1 MRQGGRKA
9 SGRMLSGLVLLLVMS
24 LVVAACGDGDAEETT
39 TTTAAPTTT
48 AGDGTETTTPEE
60 TTTTTEA
67 PREVVEGTILLGGK
81 VITWA
86 PAYCARDLGYF
97 ADEGLDIELVVS
109 SQGAAAAMAALVSG
123 EVLAAMTGA
132 PAGVAPV
139 REGAPTKL
147 LFVASGAYG
156 AQITART
163 DFLEEVGVGPDDPL
177 ADRVEALRGA
187 KLGIYNPG
195 GSVDQLWRYL
205 LPLYGLDPD
214 RDVELIALQNAAG
227 QFAALASGEID
238 AMGVSPP
245 GGAQAESEG
254 FGTIFIDPTEVAGLD
269 RYPYL
274 VGSANTRDIEER
286 PEVIVGIVRAIARSM
301 DMLKTNPDEC
311 REALRTEFA
320 ETDDAS
326 FEAGLEAML
335 AFLPDSPVITQEYYE
350 ALVAF
355 GEAQGAPLDLS
366 YDELVAGDIAAQA
379 LGG

>member
-1 MRQGGRKA
+1 
-9 SGRMLSGLVLLLVMS
+9 MS
-24 LVVAACGDGDAEETT
+24 LVVAACGDGEAEDT
-39 TTTAAPTTT
+39 TTTAAPATTTT
-48 AGDGTETTTPEE
+48 AADSTGSTAAEE

-67 PREVVEGTILLGGK
+67 PREIVEGTILLGGK

-123 EVLAAMTGA
+123 DVLAAMTGA

-139 REGAPTKL
+139 REGAPTQL

-156 AQITART
+156 AQITASNEY
-163 DFLEEVGVGPDDPL
+163 LESVGVGPDDPL
-177 ADRVEALRGA
+177 EARVQALRGA

-301 DMLKTNPDEC
+301 DMLNSNPDEC
-311 REALRTEFA
+311 REALRAEFA

-326 FEAGLEAML
+326 FEAGLEATL
-335 AFLPDSPVITQEYYE
+335 AFLPDSPLITQEYYE
-350 ALVAF
+350 SLVAF
-355 GEAQGAPLDLS
+355 AEAQGAPLDLT
-366 YDELVAGDIAAQA
+366 YEELVASDIVSQA